1 MTGRPVSRRSA
12 VDPFLAMDVL
22 RAATRREA
30 AGEAVLHLELG
41 QPGWPAPAAAL
52 AAARAAL
59 GSERLGYTEALGR
72 ASLRARIARHYGE
85 RHGIDL
91 DPARVV
97 VTTGSSG
104 GFTLAFLML
113 FDAGEAIALA
123 EPGYPAYRNIMR
135 ALGLEPV
142 GLPVG
147 PAERWQPT
155 VDQVRD
161 AAAAGASGLLVA
173 SPANPT
179 GTMLSERALGELAR
193 LCEELSMVLIS
204 DEIYHGLTYD
214 RPATTALAHSDAAI
228 VINSFS
234 KYHCMTGWRVG
245 WMVVPAERE
254 RVVERL
260 AQNLYISP
268 PTLSQIAAEAA
279 LDAGA
284 ELDAR
289 RDVYG
294 RNRQVL
300 TSALAGAG
308 LGEFAPAD
316 GAFYLYAD
324 VRRFTNDSAAFA
336 EAMLA
341 EIKVAATPG
350 LDFDPARGAGYL
362 RLSYAEDAAVI
373 AEAAGRIA
381 AWLR

>member
-113 FDAGEAIALA
+113 FDAGERIALA